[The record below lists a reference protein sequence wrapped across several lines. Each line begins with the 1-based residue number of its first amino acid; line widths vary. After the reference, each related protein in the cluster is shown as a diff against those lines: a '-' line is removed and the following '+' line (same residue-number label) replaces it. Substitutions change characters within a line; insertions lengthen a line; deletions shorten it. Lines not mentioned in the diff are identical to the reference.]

1 MRRTFRKADTR
12 GRADGSPEH
21 EARPDVTIGAGCSHT
36 LRVEIPRRSPEPA
49 AWVRVLAT

>member
-1 MRRTFRKADTR
+1 MVA
-12 GRADGSPEH
+12 EH